1 MIAPSDSDSIL
12 EITSR
17 MPRCHLTWSDA
28 NSIRGVVLPSRGIVW
43 SVRATSNE
51 AKVETVSSS
60 SLVVAVSM
68 SVAARGKKTSGQHSK
83 SGSSAKV
90 AGNKYGSFE
99 KCGRRRIRTEG

>member
-43 SVRATSNE
+43 GVRATSNE

-60 SLVVAVSM
+60 SLVVGSVSLLQPEARKRADNIANR
-68 SVAARGKKTSGQHSK
+68 VAPH
-83 SGSSAKV
+83 KV
-90 AGNKYGSFE
+90 
-99 KCGRRRIRTEG
+99 GRQ

>member
-43 SVRATSNE
+43 GVRATSNE

-60 SLVVAVSM
+60 SLVVAASVSLLQPEARKRADNIANR
-68 SVAARGKKTSGQHSK
+68 VAPH
-83 SGSSAKV
+83 KV
-90 AGNKYGSFE
+90 
-99 KCGRRRIRTEG
+99 GRQ

>member
-51 AKVETVSSS
+51 ACEWFPRRDPTHTRTIPP
-60 SLVVAVSM
+60 LVNRRPTCSKKSACSGPSTPERSCDIDSRVAL
-68 SVAARGKKTSGQHSK
+68 
-83 SGSSAKV
+83 
-90 AGNKYGSFE
+90 
-99 KCGRRRIRTEG
+99 

>member
-68 SVAARGKKTSGQHSK
+68 SVAARGKKTSGQTRP
-83 SGSSAKV
+83 AIRMV
-90 AGNKYGSFE
+90 ASRNAAVGAYVPKGYTF
-99 KCGRRRIRTEG
+99 KDR